1 MNYRNSKFSLIIS
14 HLGILLLHQY
24 LVAFLMRVIAKRTI
38 RTFWEKPGCED
49 AHAPLEAWHDI
60 TIKALWQSPQDI
72 KNQFGNASICGNNR
86 VVFNIGGN
94 KYRLVAEIQY
104 RVGIVWV
111 KFIGTHAEYDK
122 INVETINEY

>member
-24 LVAFLMRVIAKRTI
+24 LLVFLMRVIAKRTI
-38 RTFWEKPGCED
+38 KTFWEKPGCED

>member
-1 MNYRNSKFSLIIS
+1 M
-14 HLGILLLHQY
+14 GILLLNQY
-24 LVAFLMRVIAKRTI
+24 LLVFLMRVIAKRTI
-38 RTFWEKPGCED
+38 RTFWERPGCED

-60 TIKALWQSPQDI
+60 TIKAPWQSPQDI

-104 RVGIVWV
+104 
-111 KFIGTHAEYDK
+111 
-122 INVETINEY
+122 

>member
-1 MNYRNSKFSLIIS
+1 M
-14 HLGILLLHQY
+14 LHQY
-24 LVAFLMRVIAKRTI
+24 LLAFLMRVIAKRTI

>member
-122 INVETINEY
+122 INLKTINEY